1 VKSAIQRYFSEKN
14 PPKHGESK
22 QRKLGRGQQMVRGE
36 DHSSSQF
43 DKSTREDFRG
53 NERLPPQIIAH
64 CFTAHFGQDLIPT
77 STFSP
82 QLNLVTAHT
91 FCKKVVQPVYGIE
104 LHARQHKLI
113 GV

>member
-1 VKSAIQRYFSEKN
+1 
-14 PPKHGESK
+14 
-22 QRKLGRGQQMVRGE
+22 MVRGE
-36 DHSSSQF
+36 DHSSSRF
-43 DKSTREDFRG
+43 DKNTREEFRG

-64 CFTAHFGQDLIPT
+64 CFTAHFGQDLSPT

-91 FCKKVVQPVYGIE
+91 LLQQVMQPVYGIY
-104 LHARQHKLI
+104 LHARQQMLI